1 MSASIQQ
8 SSARVHRG
16 FVAPLLL
23 AMVFA
28 ACSDDS
34 APTAPSTLATAPAPL
49 FAANHGGTNICGPRC
64 GAPILFDR
72 FVNGGLTHYVGKMND
87 DGSNVTMLHLGS
99 NPAWGPGYK
108 QIAFN
113 YANGGPVQQIWTMN
127 ADGSNAQQIT
137 NDPGSNDSPAFSP
150 DGKRIVFVGYRTG
163 KAEIYT
169 MNANGSNE
177 QQLTTNSD
185 NYSPSWSPDGA
196 RIVFSSL
203 RAGTND
209 IFVMNAD
216 GSNVTALTSD
226 PGAEGSAVWSPD
238 GKQIAYVSPKA
249 GCDIVIMNADGS
261 GKTAVVNGLDDCE
274 NPTWSPTGTKL
285 AFASEITFGKTYAIF
300 TMNLDGSGLK
310 QITPGR
316 YMDLLPAWSRK

>member
-1 MSASIQQ
+1 MSASILQ
-8 SSARVHRG
+8 SSARLHGG
-16 FVAPLLL
+16 FAAPLLL

-49 FAANHGGTNICGPRC
+49 FSANHGGTNICGPRC

-177 QQLTTNSD
+177 QQLTTNAD
-185 NYSPSWSPDGA
+185 NYSPSWSPGGS
-196 RIVFSSL
+196 RILFTSL
-203 RAGTND
+203 RTGTND
-209 IFVMNAD
+209 IFV
-216 GSNVTALTSD
+216 
-226 PGAEGSAVWSPD
+226 
-238 GKQIAYVSPKA
+238 
-249 GCDIVIMNADGS
+249 MNADGS

-285 AFASEITFGKTYAIF
+285 AFVSEITFGKTYAIF